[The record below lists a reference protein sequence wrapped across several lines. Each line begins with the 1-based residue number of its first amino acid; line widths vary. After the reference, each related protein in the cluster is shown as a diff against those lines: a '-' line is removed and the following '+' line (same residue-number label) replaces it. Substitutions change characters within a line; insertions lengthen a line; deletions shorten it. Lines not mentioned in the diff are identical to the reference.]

1 MNPELPAYLGREL
14 GAAYAARSSLAA
26 ALLAGGYP
34 PALRA
39 RVACVTL
46 LAGSGSR
53 WTESIREARAAG
65 LDVGFDEAR
74 PRGLF
79 PVRNLMGE
87 GPERL
92 PIASYALRA
101 VRGLGYNVIVTRGF
115 EAEIE
120 SSILRPLGYRSGEY
134 AFREQA
140 VRDGKPRGHGDAAF
154 QCMDLWADKEYVIF
168 NFGGDASNPLT
179 AALGLAFMAALDA
192 GGAAPGLLLP
202 VARKP
207 SPAYPIRVD
216 GEGRPLS
223 FGHAKLKAAA
233 DGSRSGEGERPA
245 GLEADD
251 GMAYTNV
258 GVRIYRAAELAEAI
272 VELRR
277 RYWTA
282 ERGYA
287 LPGNDP
293 SGGEF
298 ALDNV
303 DEHLAERGRARL
315 LYVARPEELSPVK
328 SLADVP
334 RFEADIEAVY
344 RDRMPRG

>member
-1 MNPELPAYLGREL
+1 MKPDLPAYIGREL
-14 GAAYAARSSLAA
+14 AAAYAARESLAD

-34 PALRA
+34 PSLEA

-53 WTESIREARAAG
+53 WVESIREARAAG
-65 LDVGFDEAR
+65 IPVDFDEAK

-101 VRGLGYNVIVTRGF
+101 VRGLGRSVIVTRGF

-120 SSILRPLGYRSGEY
+120 SSILRPLGYRSGAY

-154 QCMDLWADKEYVIF
+154 QCMDLWSDKEYVIF

-179 AALGLAFMAALDA
+179 AALSLAFMAALDA
-192 GGAAPGLLLP
+192 GGAAPALLLP
-202 VARKP
+202 VTRKP

-223 FGHAKLKAAA
+223 FGHAKLKAA
-233 DGSRSGEGERPA
+233 PA
-245 GLEADD
+245 GADARPEGVD
-251 GMAYTNV
+251 GLAYTNV

-272 VELRR
+272 TELRSR
-277 RYWTA
+277 FWTA

-293 SGGEF
+293 AGGEF

-303 DEHLAERGRARL
+303 DEYLAERGRARL

-328 SLADVP
+328 SLSDVP
-334 RFEADIEAVY
+334 RFEADIAAVY
-344 RDRMPRG
+344 RDCMPGA

>member
-1 MNPELPAYLGREL
+1 MKPDLRTYIGREL
-14 GAAYAARSSLAA
+14 AAAYAARESLAD

-34 PALRA
+34 PALEA

-53 WTESIREARAAG
+53 WVESIREARAAG
-65 LDVGFDEAR
+65 FAVEFDEAK

-101 VRGLGYNVIVTRGF
+101 VRGLGRSVIVTRGF

-120 SSILRPLGYRSGEY
+120 SSILRPLGYRSGAY

-154 QCMDLWADKEYVIF
+154 QCMDLWSDKDYVIF

-179 AALGLAFMAALDA
+179 AALGLALMAALDA
-192 GGAAPGLLLP
+192 GGAAPALLLP
-202 VARKP
+202 VTRKP

-223 FGHAKLKAAA
+223 FGHAKLKAASTGA
-233 DGSRSGEGERPA
+233 GARPEG
-245 GLEADD
+245 GDADD
-251 GMAYTNV
+251 GAGYTNV

-272 VELRR
+272 AELRSR
-277 RYWTA
+277 FWTA
-282 ERGYA
+282 DRGYA

-293 SGGEF
+293 AGGEF

-303 DEHLAERGRARL
+303 DEYLAERGRARL

-334 RFEADIEAVY
+334 RFEADIAAVY
-344 RDRMPRG
+344 RDRMPGA

>member
-1 MNPELPAYLGREL
+1 MKPELSAYLGAGL
-14 GAAYAARSSLAA
+14 QAGYAARGYLAA
-26 ALLAGGYP
+26 ELLDGGYP
-34 PALRA
+34 PSLKA

-53 WTESIREARAAG
+53 WVESIREARAAG
-65 LDVGFDEAR
+65 LAVEFDEAK

-79 PVRNLMGE
+79 PVRNLTGE

-101 VRGLGYNVIVTRGF
+101 VRGLGRGVIVTRGF

-120 SSILRPLGYRSGEY
+120 SSILKPLGYRSGEY

-140 VRDGKPRGHGDAAF
+140 VREGKPRGHGDAAF
-154 QCMDLWADKEYVIF
+154 QCMDLWADREFVIF
-168 NFGGDASNPLT
+168 NFGGDASSPLT
-179 AALGLAFMAALDA
+179 AALGLAFIAALDKV
-192 GGAAPGLLLP
+192 GAAPGLLLP

-223 FGHAKLKAAA
+223 FGHAKLKASSAA
-233 DGSRSGEGERPA
+233 D
-245 GLEADD
+245 EADD

-258 GVRIYRAAELAEAI
+258 GVRIYRAAELAEA
-272 VELRR
+272 VAELRSR
-277 RYWTA
+277 FWTA

-293 SGGEF
+293 AGGEF

-303 DEHLAERGRARL
+303 DEYLADRGRARL

-334 RFEADIEAVY
+334 RFEADIAAVY
-344 RDRMPRG
+344 RDRLPAA

>member
-1 MNPELPAYLGREL
+1 MKPELPAYLGREL
-14 GAAYAARSSLAA
+14 RAGFEARSTLAA
-26 ALLAGGYP
+26 ALLPGGYP
-34 PALRA
+34 PVLKARA
-39 RVACVTL
+39 ACVTL

-53 WTESIREARAAG
+53 WVESIREARAAG
-65 LDVGFDEAR
+65 VAIDFDEAK

-87 GPERL
+87 GPDRL
-92 PIASYALRA
+92 PIAAYALRA
-101 VRGLGYNVIVTRGF
+101 VRGLGRNIIVTRGF

-120 SSILRPLGYRSGEY
+120 SSIVLPLGYRSGEY
-134 AFREQA
+134 AFREQT
-140 VRDGKPRGHGDAAF
+140 VREGKPRGHGDAAF
-154 QCMDLWADKEYVIF
+154 QCMELWADKEYVLF
-168 NFGGDASNPLT
+168 NFGGDASSPLT
-179 AALGLAFMAALDA
+179 AALGLAFMASLDSGA
-192 GGAAPGLLLP
+192 AAPGLLLP

-207 SPAYPIRVD
+207 APAYPIRVD

-223 FGHAKLKAAA
+223 FGHAKLKAASA
-233 DGSRSGEGERPA
+233 GGLAGDDGRSEG
-245 GLEADD
+245 EADD
-251 GMAYTNV
+251 GEAYTNV

-272 VELRR
+272 TELRR

-293 SGGEF
+293 AGGEF

-303 DEHLAERGRARL
+303 DEYLAARGRARL

-328 SLADVP
+328 ILADVP

-344 RDRMPRG
+344 RDRLIHT

>member
-1 MNPELPAYLGREL
+1 MAG
-14 GAAYAARSSLAA
+14 YAARGSLAA
-26 ALLAGGYP
+26 ALLSGGYP

-53 WTESIREARAAG
+53 WVESIREARAAG
-65 LDVGFDEAR
+65 VDVGFDESK

-79 PVRNLMGE
+79 PVRNFIGE
-87 GPERL
+87 WPERL

-101 VRGLGYNVIVTRGF
+101 VRGLGRGVIVTRGF

-120 SSILRPLGYRSGEY
+120 SSILRPLGYRSGAY

-140 VRDGKPRGHGDAAF
+140 VREGKPRGHGDAAF
-154 QCMDLWADKEYVIF
+154 QCMDLWSDKEFVIF

-192 GGAAPGLLLP
+192 GGEAPGLLLP

-223 FGHAKLKAAA
+223 FGHAKLKASSAA
-233 DGSRSGEGERPA
+233 DGT
-245 GLEADD
+245 DD

-258 GVRIYRAAELAEAI
+258 GVRVYRAAELAEAI
-272 VELRR
+272 TELRR
-277 RYWTA
+277 RHWTA

-293 SGGEF
+293 AGGEF

-303 DEHLAERGRARL
+303 DEYLAERGRARL

-328 SLADVP
+328 SLADIP

-344 RDRMPRG
+344 RDRLPGA

>member
-1 MNPELPAYLGREL
+1 MKPELAAYLGAEL
-14 GAAYAARSSLAA
+14 KAGYAARGSLAA

-34 PALRA
+34 PALKA

-53 WTESIREARAAG
+53 WVESIREARAAG
-65 LDVGFDEAR
+65 VPVDFDEAK

-79 PVRNLMGE
+79 PVRNVMGE
-87 GPERL
+87 GPDRL
-92 PIASYALRA
+92 PIASYALGA
-101 VRGLGYNVIVTRGF
+101 VRGLGRNVIVTRGF

-120 SSILRPLGYRSGEY
+120 SSILRPLGYRSDEY

-140 VRDGKPRGHGDAAF
+140 VRGGKPRGHGDAAF
-154 QCMDLWADKEYVIF
+154 QCMDLWDDRAYVIF

-179 AALGLAFMAALDA
+179 AALGLACMAALDKD
-192 GGAAPGLLLP
+192 GAAPGLLLP
-202 VARKP
+202 VTRKP

-216 GEGRPLS
+216 GDGRPLS
-223 FGHAKLKAAA
+223 FGHAKLKAPSAA
-233 DGSRSGEGERPA
+233 AEPGGD
-245 GLEADD
+245 EADD
-251 GMAYTNV
+251 GAAYTNV
-258 GVRIYRAAELAEAI
+258 GVRIYRAAELAEA
-272 VELRR
+272 VNELRR

-293 SGGEF
+293 AGGEF

-303 DEHLAERGRARL
+303 DEYLAEKGAARL
-315 LYVARPEELSPVK
+315 LFVARPEELSPVK

-344 RDRMPRG
+344 RDRLPGA

>member
-1 MNPELPAYLGREL
+1 MKPVLSSYLGAGL
-14 GAAYAARSSLAA
+14 MAGYAARGSLAA
-26 ALLAGGYP
+26 ALLSGGYP

-53 WTESIREARAAG
+53 WVESIREARAAG
-65 LDVGFDEAR
+65 LAVEFDEAK

-101 VRGLGYNVIVTRGF
+101 VRGLGRSVIVTRGF

-120 SSILRPLGYRSGEY
+120 SSILRPLGYRSGAY

-140 VRDGKPRGHGDAAF
+140 VREGKPRGHGDAAF
-154 QCMDLWADKEYVIF
+154 QCMDLWSDKEYVIF

-192 GGAAPGLLLP
+192 GGAAPALLLP
-202 VARKP
+202 VTRKP

-223 FGHAKLKAAA
+223 FGHAKLKAA
-233 DGSRSGEGERPA
+233 PA
-245 GLEADD
+245 GADARPEAVD
-251 GMAYTNV
+251 GLAYTNV
-258 GVRIYRAAELAEAI
+258 GVRIYRAAELAVA
-272 VELRR
+272 VAELRSR
-277 RYWTA
+277 FWTA
-282 ERGYA
+282 ELGYA
-287 LPGNDP
+287 MPGNDP
-293 SGGEF
+293 AGGEF

-303 DEHLAERGRARL
+303 DEYLAERGRARL

-334 RFEADIEAVY
+334 RFEADIAAVY
-344 RDRMPRG
+344 RDRLPGA

>member
-1 MNPELPAYLGREL
+1 MKPELSSYLGSGL
-14 GAAYAARSSLAA
+14 KAGYAARGSLAS

-34 PALRA
+34 PALEA

-53 WTESIREARAAG
+53 WVESIREARAAG
-65 LDVGFDEAR
+65 VPVEFDEAK

-79 PVRNLMGE
+79 PVRNFMGE

-101 VRGLGYNVIVTRGF
+101 VRGLGRSVIVTRGF

-120 SSILRPLGYRSGEY
+120 SSILKPLGYPSGSY

-140 VRDGKPRGHGDAAF
+140 VREGKPRGHGDAAF
-154 QCMDLWADKEYVIF
+154 QCMDLWAEKEYVIF

-179 AALGLAFMAALDA
+179 AALGLAFMAASDA
-192 GGAAPGLLLP
+192 GPAAPGLLLP

-216 GEGRPLS
+216 ADGRPLS
-223 FGHAKLKAAA
+223 FGHAKLKAAS
-233 DGSRSGEGERPA
+233 DEVRSSDGEG
-245 GLEADD
+245 LDD

-272 VELRR
+272 AELRR

-293 SGGEF
+293 AGGEF

-303 DEHLAERGRARL
+303 DEYLAEKGRARL

-344 RDRMPRG
+344 RDRLPGA

>member
-1 MNPELPAYLGREL
+1 MKPDLPAYLGREL
-14 GAAYAARSSLAA
+14 AAAYAARESLAD
-26 ALLAGGYP
+26 ALLAGGFP
-34 PALRA
+34 PALEA

-53 WTESIREARAAG
+53 WVDSIREARAAG
-65 LDVGFDEAR
+65 HAVEFDEAK

-101 VRGLGYNVIVTRGF
+101 VRGLGRSVIVTRGF

-120 SSILRPLGYRSGEY
+120 SSILRPLGYRSGAY

-154 QCMDLWADKEYVIF
+154 QCMDLWSDKEYVIF

-179 AALGLAFMAALDA
+179 AALGLAFIAALDA

-207 SPAYPIRVD
+207 APAYPIRVD

-233 DGSRSGEGERPA
+233 GADARPEA
-245 GLEADD
+245 GD

-258 GVRIYRAAELAEAI
+258 GVRIYRVAELAEA
-272 VELRR
+272 VAELRSR
-277 RYWTA
+277 FWTA

-293 SGGEF
+293 AGGEF

-303 DEHLAERGRARL
+303 DEYLAERGRARL

-334 RFEADIEAVY
+334 RFEADIAAVY
-344 RDRMPRG
+344 RDRMPRA